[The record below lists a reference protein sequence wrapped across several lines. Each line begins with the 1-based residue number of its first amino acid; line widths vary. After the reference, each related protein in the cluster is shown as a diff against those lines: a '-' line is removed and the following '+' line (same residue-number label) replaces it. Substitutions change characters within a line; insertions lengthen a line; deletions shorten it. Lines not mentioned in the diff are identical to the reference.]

1 MHIHWAQIL
10 VFGLLGVAIAVTIV
24 LPEHAATAGP
34 LGVLLGYGTT
44 GYVLVRKVGRM
55 EGREKRAWSLVGAGF
70 LVAAFGIGT
79 VAAIEMI
86 AGSVPAFGPTDVL
99 FILSYVLILAGFAS
113 LPHFPLSMAQR
124 VRVYL
129 DSLIGAA
136 SLGVIMWVVALD
148 DILHEF
154 ATASAWDRWAGS
166 AYPLVDVA
174 ALMVVVIVSV
184 RRSSFRFDLR
194 LMLFA
199 VGIIL
204 QSAADLRFL
213 ATGVG
218 KTFSEAQPNFAVFLL
233 ATMLYLSA
241 AFLVERQPK
250 ARAYA
255 DRRTPIWAIVTPY
268 SVAISM
274 ILLLISQTAS
284 VSLSTNTQILLTATY
299 VVGGLVIARQG
310 IAIRENR
317 LLLERQRAEL
327 VSSISHE
334 LRTPLTAVVGF
345 LDVLTDDQTALE
357 EAERRDL
364 TRVVKDQA
372 RHMSR
377 IVSDLILLARGSPED
392 MTLKESVVPVS
403 SVVENAV
410 HSVDAQNVS
419 LSTEMET
426 DLQARIDSGRVQQIL
441 INLLSNAA
449 RYGNGQSLIVVRSE
463 NRDLTIEVHDN
474 GPGVPKKYERV
485 VWERFERGVNRLNA
499 SIPGSG
505 IGLAVVSTIATAHGG
520 STGYRQSER
529 LGGACF
535 RVVLPNRIE
544 AA

>member
-1 MHIHWAQIL
+1 MHLHRAQIL
-10 VFGLLGVAIAVTIV
+10 VFGLLVVAIGVTIIV
-24 LPEHAATAGP
+24 PEQAATAGP

-44 GYVLVRKVGRM
+44 GFVLVRKVGQM

-86 AGSVPAFGPTDVL
+86 TGSVPAFGPTDVL
-99 FILSYVLILAGFAS
+99 FILSYILILTGFAS

-268 SVAISM
+268 SVAIAM
-274 ILLLISQTAS
+274 
-284 VSLSTNTQILLTATY
+284 
-299 VVGGLVIARQG
+299 
-310 IAIRENR
+310 
-317 LLLERQRAEL
+317 
-327 VSSISHE
+327 
-334 LRTPLTAVVGF
+334 
-345 LDVLTDDQTALE
+345 VL
-357 EAERRDL
+357 
-364 TRVVKDQA
+364 
-372 RHMSR
+372 
-377 IVSDLILLARGSPED
+377 
-392 MTLKESVVPVS
+392 
-403 SVVENAV
+403 
-410 HSVDAQNVS
+410 
-419 LSTEMET
+419 
-426 DLQARIDSGRVQQIL
+426 
-441 INLLSNAA
+441 
-449 RYGNGQSLIVVRSE
+449 
-463 NRDLTIEVHDN
+463 
-474 GPGVPKKYERV
+474 
-485 VWERFERGVNRLNA
+485 
-499 SIPGSG
+499 
-505 IGLAVVSTIATAHGG
+505 
-520 STGYRQSER
+520 
-529 LGGACF
+529 C
-535 RVVLPNRIE
+535 
-544 AA
+544 